1 LVPMNSQKGR
11 HSRILLADDDA
22 DFRFTTAQIL
32 NTRGYE
38 CVTVASADEALD
50 LLRGQFFDLLIADIN
65 MPGNEDLSLLDYI
78 NAHVPG
84 IPIIVVTGTP
94 SVDTAVKSVGLNVC
108 NYLIKPFEVGFF
120 LTEVE
125 KAVQLSVL
133 RHSIDDSMS
142 NFLRVTDQLAELR
155 AELARSKPDLGGTA
169 SNFLTVLIGG
179 IVDSLSA
186 GVLAMNRIEE
196 GAPMP
201 YHDKRYQGAQKIQK
215 SPHDAEMLITAIKE
229 TIETLEK
236 TKQSFKSKELGTLR
250 KKLNVALQVIDSKET
265 ESTV

>member
-1 LVPMNSQKGR
+1 MEPRNSHKGR

-22 DFRFTTAQIL
+22 DFRFTTSHIL
-32 NTRGYE
+32 NTHGYE
-38 CVTVASADEALD
+38 CISVASADEALD
-50 LLRGQFFDLLIADIN
+50 MLREQLFDLLIADIN

-78 NAHVPG
+78 HVHAPG

-108 NYLIKPFEVGFF
+108 NYLIKPFDVSCF
-120 LTEVE
+120 LTEVQ

-155 AELARSKPDLGGTA
+155 AELARTKPDLNGTA
-169 SNFLTVLIGG
+169 SHFLTVLIGG

-186 GVLAMNRIEE
+186 GVLAINRIEE
-196 GAPMP
+196 GGGVP
-201 YHDKRYQGAQKIQK
+201 YHDKRQTTQKIQK
-215 SPHDAEMLITAIKE
+215 SPQDTEMLVTAIKE

-236 TKQSFKSKELGTLR
+236 TKQSFKSKELGILR
-250 KKLNVALQVIDSKET
+250 KKLNVALQVIDSKAMEP
-265 ESTV
+265 TV